1 MLQLAGPKE
10 KRRTAIAILYQI
22 GQNVTNQ
29 GSDSMG
35 AHAQKALVPIAE
47 K

>member
-10 KRRTAIAILYQI
+10 KRRTAIAILYKSAKMLR
-22 GQNVTNQ
+22 TNAATR
-29 GSDSMG
+29 GPRN
-35 AHAQKALVPIAE
+35 AQKALVPIAE